1 MFNIHED
8 AKKYEEYVIGLR
20 QEFHRHPELSDQE
33 VWTSGRICEELDKMG
48 IPYTR
53 VAGTNVVGLIDTGR
67 PGKTIAFRGDIDA
80 LPVHEEA
87 NVPFKSEIDGLM
99 HACGHDSHAAMVLP
113 ASSTTTRMSC
123 PAKSMSASR
132 RVRKW
137 ASAPGTSWST

>member
-1 MFNIHED
+1 
-8 AKKYEEYVIGLR
+8 
-20 QEFHRHPELSDQE
+20 
-33 VWTSGRICEELDKMG
+33 MG

-99 HACGHDSHAAMVLP
+99 HACGHDSHAAMVLGAARILNDHKDELSGKIYVCFQKGEEVGIGARDIVVP
-113 ASSTTTRMSC
+113 EGAGRC
-123 PAKSMSASR
+123 
-132 RVRKW
+132 
-137 ASAPGTSWST
+137 G